1 MTATTSVVI
10 KRNGQPEERDIAKV
24 QRVLAWAT
32 TGYNDDSLTPIDDV
46 SASTIELRAN
56 IQYYPGMPTSEVHAS
71 LVLAAEQLIREESP
85 NYDHV
90 AARLLWFSLRKEAYN
105 SHRVP
110 SIYSLVKTGVAEGYY
125 DPELLQVYTE
135 EDWRGMDILVDHRRD
150 DLLRYAGVRQ
160 VQNKYAIHD
169 KTGRIRET
177 PQVVYLMAAATLYQN
192 YPRESRLGWISRYYN
207 QLSLQKVSLPSP
219 VMNGV
224 RTPSRQFSSCVL
236 IDAADELTS
245 IGAVGTAA
253 LMYGAKRAGLGINMG
268 RLRAEG
274 QNVAGGL
281 FKAAGP
287 VPFFKFERS
296 AVKGCSQSGMRAA
309 SATMNYPFWH
319 LDFFTLIELKN
330 NKGTED
336 ERVRNVDYC
345 VHLNRIIFERIADD
359 GYLTLFSPEEV
370 PELYE
375 AFYSSD
381 IDRFRQLYE
390 KAEANPD
397 LTKKQVPVM
406 QLVNKLLIERWETGR
421 IYIMFADT
429 ANRQTPIEEPI
440 YMTNLCFGGE
450 NRLLT
455 ENGYVTMEEA
465 YRMGGESTYAQR
477 EHGSLRVVNRH
488 GVVPATQV
496 YKVDDSAALY
506 TVKYKSGRS
515 VTATS
520 DHQHIMVDGSRKTTK
535 DLAVGDAVPVLL
547 DGHHFGTRH
556 DPFYAE
562 LAGAVIGDGSLA
574 VARGKHLV
582 AMLRSWDNPA
592 LIEHWVDI
600 LNKWR
605 AEHGKEP
612 VSAFCAQHMVEF
624 DYIRYT
630 KSSHFLG
637 QALAEDGLW
646 QRDKHKVPASIWNS
660 DRETVAAFLRGLFD
674 TDGHFQAN
682 PRGGAAVVLNQAHAK
697 LLSEVQTLL
706 GWLGIDSRI
715 LSDKPRDTPD
725 STKAGRK
732 VWGKRQAYRLF
743 ITRRVNLARFQELV
757 GFADSSKLAKLTQ
770 YLEAHAGSRNSNN
783 ANQDYIESVT
793 FDRMDS
799 TYCLTEPDNNEVVV
813 NGVVIGQCVEILQHT
828 SPIDAFDQARGLIA
842 LCTLSAIN
850 WANIK
855 SLADMSEACELAV
868 RALDELLDYQDYLHP
883 AARRHTQMYRPLGV
897 GVINFAYWYQAQGF
911 RWGEG
916 LEEVSRMAE
925 MQYYC
930 LMKANVQLA
939 KEKGPCERPGKYA
952 KGWLAFDESAIP
964 VKLYLGEKLWNELR
978 ADMIKYGVR
987 FATVAAL
994 MPSEASS
1001 IVSNALNGT
1010 EPPRALVTN
1019 KGSED
1024 GRYPQVA
1031 PGIGVV
1037 DYQLG
1042 WDIFARDYLT
1052 TLARFQPF
1060 TDQGMSANTTYD
1072 ARHYPGQQVTLDQL
1086 LDDITMAYELG
1097 YKTLYYNNQN
1107 KVQKIGTDA
1116 GVDMAPMP
1124 ISMVEP
1130 ESVATEFEMGCG
1142 SGACAI

>member
-10 KRNGQPEERDIAKV
+10 KRSGQAEERDITKV

-32 TGYNDDSLTPIDDV
+32 TGYNDDSLTPIENV
-46 SASTIELRAN
+46 SASTLELRAN
-56 IQYYPGMPTSEVHAS
+56 IQYYDGMPTSEVHAS
-71 LVLAAEQLIREESP
+71 LVTAAEQLISVETP

-90 AARLLWFSLRKEAYN
+90 AARLLWFALRKEAYD

-110 SIYSLVKTGVAEGYY
+110 SIYSLVKTGVAEGFY

-169 KTGRIRET
+169 RAGRIRET
-177 PQVVYLMAAATLYQN
+177 PQIVYLMAAATLYQD
-192 YPRESRLGWISRYYN
+192 YPREARLGWVSRYYN

-236 IDAADELTS
+236 IDTADELTS

-274 QNVAGGL
+274 QDVAGGL

-296 AVKGCSQSGMRAA
+296 AVKGCSQSGMREA

-345 VHLNRIIFERIADD
+345 VHLNRVIFERIADD
-359 GYLTLFSPEEV
+359 DYLTLFSPEEV
-370 PELYE
+370 PDLYE

-390 KAEANPD
+390 KAEANPK
-397 LTKKQVPVM
+397 LIKKQVPVM
-406 QLVNKLLIERWETGR
+406 QLVNKLLTERWETGR

-440 YMTNLCFGGE
+440 YMTNL
-450 NRLLT
+450 
-455 ENGYVTMEEA
+455 
-465 YRMGGESTYAQR
+465 
-477 EHGSLRVVNRH
+477 
-488 GVVPATQV
+488 
-496 YKVDDSAALY
+496 
-506 TVKYKSGRS
+506 
-515 VTATS
+515 
-520 DHQHIMVDGSRKTTK
+520 
-535 DLAVGDAVPVLL
+535 
-547 DGHHFGTRH
+547 
-556 DPFYAE
+556 
-562 LAGAVIGDGSLA
+562 
-574 VARGKHLV
+574 
-582 AMLRSWDNPA
+582 
-592 LIEHWVDI
+592 
-600 LNKWR
+600 
-605 AEHGKEP
+605 
-612 VSAFCAQHMVEF
+612 
-624 DYIRYT
+624 
-630 KSSHFLG
+630 
-637 QALAEDGLW
+637 
-646 QRDKHKVPASIWNS
+646 
-660 DRETVAAFLRGLFD
+660 
-674 TDGHFQAN
+674 
-682 PRGGAAVVLNQAHAK
+682 
-697 LLSEVQTLL
+697 
-706 GWLGIDSRI
+706 
-715 LSDKPRDTPD
+715 
-725 STKAGRK
+725 
-732 VWGKRQAYRLF
+732 
-743 ITRRVNLARFQELV
+743 
-757 GFADSSKLAKLTQ
+757 
-770 YLEAHAGSRNSNN
+770 
-783 ANQDYIESVT
+783 
-793 FDRMDS
+793 
-799 TYCLTEPDNNEVVV
+799 
-813 NGVVIGQCVEILQHT
+813 CVEILQHT

-855 SLADMSEACELAV
+855 SLADMMEACELAV

-916 LEEVSRMAE
+916 LEDVSRMAE
-925 MQYYC
+925 TQYYC

-939 KEKGPCERPGKYA
+939 KEKGACERPGKYA
-952 KGWLAFDESAIP
+952 RGWLAFDESAIP
-964 VKLYLGEKLWNELR
+964 VTLHLGEKLWNDLR

-1019 KGSED
+1019 KGSKD
-1024 GRYPQVA
+1024 GRYSQVA

-1042 WDIFARDYLT
+1042 WDIYAHDYLT

-1072 ARHYPGQQVTLDQL
+1072 ARNYPEHQVTLDTL
-1086 LDDITMAYELG
+1086 LDDLTLAYELG

-1107 KVQKIGTDA
+1107 KVQKAGTDA
-1116 GVDMAPMP
+1116 GIDDLP
-1124 ISMVEP
+1124 IAMIEPAATAEP
-1130 ESVATEFEMGCG
+1130 EPEMMGCG

>member
-10 KRNGQPEERDIAKV
+10 KRSGQAEERDITKV

-32 TGYNDDSLTPIDDV
+32 TGYNDDSLTPIENV
-46 SASTIELRAN
+46 SASALELRAN
-56 IQYYPGMPTSEVHAS
+56 IQYYDGMPTSEVHAS
-71 LVLAAEQLIREESP
+71 LVTAAEQLISVETP

-90 AARLLWFSLRKEAYN
+90 AARLLWFALRKEAYD

-110 SIYSLVKTGVAEGYY
+110 SIYSLVKTGVAEGFY

-169 KTGRIRET
+169 RTGRIRET
-177 PQVVYLMAAATLYQN
+177 PQIVYLMAAATLYQN
-192 YPRESRLGWISRYYN
+192 YPREARLGWISRYYN

-236 IDAADELTS
+236 IDTADELTS

-274 QNVAGGL
+274 QDVAGGL

-296 AVKGCSQSGMRAA
+296 AVKGCSQSGMREA

-345 VHLNRIIFERIADD
+345 VHLNRVIFERIADD

-370 PELYE
+370 PDLYE

-390 KAEANPD
+390 KAEANPQ

-406 QLVNKLLIERWETGR
+406 QLVNKLLTERWETGR

-440 YMTNLCFGGE
+440 YMTNL
-450 NRLLT
+450 
-455 ENGYVTMEEA
+455 
-465 YRMGGESTYAQR
+465 
-477 EHGSLRVVNRH
+477 
-488 GVVPATQV
+488 
-496 YKVDDSAALY
+496 
-506 TVKYKSGRS
+506 
-515 VTATS
+515 
-520 DHQHIMVDGSRKTTK
+520 
-535 DLAVGDAVPVLL
+535 
-547 DGHHFGTRH
+547 
-556 DPFYAE
+556 
-562 LAGAVIGDGSLA
+562 
-574 VARGKHLV
+574 
-582 AMLRSWDNPA
+582 
-592 LIEHWVDI
+592 
-600 LNKWR
+600 
-605 AEHGKEP
+605 
-612 VSAFCAQHMVEF
+612 
-624 DYIRYT
+624 
-630 KSSHFLG
+630 
-637 QALAEDGLW
+637 
-646 QRDKHKVPASIWNS
+646 
-660 DRETVAAFLRGLFD
+660 
-674 TDGHFQAN
+674 
-682 PRGGAAVVLNQAHAK
+682 
-697 LLSEVQTLL
+697 
-706 GWLGIDSRI
+706 
-715 LSDKPRDTPD
+715 
-725 STKAGRK
+725 
-732 VWGKRQAYRLF
+732 
-743 ITRRVNLARFQELV
+743 
-757 GFADSSKLAKLTQ
+757 
-770 YLEAHAGSRNSNN
+770 
-783 ANQDYIESVT
+783 
-793 FDRMDS
+793 
-799 TYCLTEPDNNEVVV
+799 
-813 NGVVIGQCVEILQHT
+813 CVEILQHT

-855 SLADMSEACELAV
+855 SLADMMEACELAV
-868 RALDELLDYQDYLHP
+868 RALDELLGYQDYLHP

-916 LEEVSRMAE
+916 LEDVSRMAE

-930 LMKANVQLA
+930 LMKASVQLA
-939 KEKGPCERPGKYA
+939 KEKGACERPGKYA
-952 KGWLAFDESAIP
+952 RGWLAFDEASIP
-964 VKLYLGEKLWNELR
+964 VTLHLGEKLWNDLR

-1019 KGSED
+1019 KGSKD

-1042 WDIFARDYLT
+1042 WDIYAHDYLT

-1072 ARHYPGQQVTLDQL
+1072 ARNYPEHQVTLDTL
-1086 LDDITMAYELG
+1086 LDDLTLAYELG

-1107 KVQKIGTDA
+1107 KVQKAGTDA
-1116 GVDMAPMP
+1116 GIDDLP
-1124 ISMVEP
+1124 IAMIEPAATAEP
-1130 ESVATEFEMGCG
+1130 EPEMMGCG